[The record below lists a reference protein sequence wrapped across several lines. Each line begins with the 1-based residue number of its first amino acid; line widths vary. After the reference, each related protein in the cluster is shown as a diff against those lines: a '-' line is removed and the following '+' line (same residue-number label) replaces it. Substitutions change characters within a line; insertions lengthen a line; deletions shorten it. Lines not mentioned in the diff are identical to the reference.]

1 MEKVEILKFVIW
13 KIFEEYYFIEMVE
26 VENFVN

>member
-1 MEKVEILKFVIW
+1 MEKVEILKFVIG
-13 KIFEEYYFIEMVE
+13 KIFEERYFIEMVS

>member
-1 MEKVEILKFVIW
+1 MEKVEILKFVIG
-13 KIFEEYYFIEMVE
+13 KIFEERYFIEMVA